1 MRTGIVIAYAA
12 CMLAACTDEQERTE
26 DRMEYRWQQMQKE
39 VEDPDLPG
47 QEEFEA
53 EKEQV
58 TSELLELRS
67 DLEERIEEI
76 EKELS
81 DPELDPQKRSE
92 HEHVRNE
99 FQRQLLSIRQFLD
112 EVVKASRKEWIDLEQ
127 EVETFYENE
136 GIDSDR
142 EVEINEDLD
151 LNRNAEEVR

>member
-112 EVVKASRKEWIDLEQ
+112 EVVKA
-127 EVETFYENE
+127 
-136 GIDSDR
+136 
-142 EVEINEDLD
+142 
-151 LNRNAEEVR
+151 